1 MRQLQRASV
10 ANEVSADKTDKRAQ
24 RQAAAALRQQ
34 LAPLRKQADQLE
46 KQLDTLHKKLTALE
60 TVLADNSLYEQAQK
74 EQLKQHLST
83 QSELLQQQAQ
93 LEETWLNSLEELEAL
108 QSKIEANL

>member
-1 MRQLQRASV
+1 MSSTQKAGKPPMSKGCGV
-10 ANEVSADKTDKRAQ
+10 V
-24 RQAAAALRQQ
+24 
-34 LAPLRKQADQLE
+34 
-46 KQLDTLHKKLTALE
+46 KQLDTIQKELTALE

-74 EQLKQHLST
+74 DQLKQHLSK

-108 QSKIEANL
+108 QSELEANL